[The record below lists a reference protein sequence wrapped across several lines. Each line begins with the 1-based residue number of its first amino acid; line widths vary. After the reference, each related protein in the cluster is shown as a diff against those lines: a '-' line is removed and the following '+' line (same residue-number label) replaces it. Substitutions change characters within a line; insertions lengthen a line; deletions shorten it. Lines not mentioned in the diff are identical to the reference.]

1 MPVGDAA
8 MPWLI
13 AGTVAFAVA
22 VLAGL
27 GERRRKRRLDLDRVG
42 WVDWPTVQMAAL
54 IAVAIFGIIAWHV

>member
-13 AGTVAFAVA
+13 AGAAAFVVA
-22 VLAGL
+22 VVAGF
-27 GERRRKRRLDLDRVG
+27 GERRRKRRVDLDRVG